1 MITAPKIQSLKNER
15 KISMITCYDSWS
27 ARIVNNSDID
37 MILVGDSLAMVMHG
51 FESTLPADMNMMTL
65 HTQATRR
72 GAPDKFIVSDMP
84 FLSYRKG
91 LSQSVEAAG
100 NLMRAGANA
109 IKLEGVAGNEEII
122 AHLVQSGI
130 PVMGHLG
137 LTPQSVHQFGGNKVQ
152 GKKEEQADKILDDAL
167 KLEQLGCF
175 SLVLECIPASLAEK
189 ITREIRIPTIGIGAG
204 KETDGQVLVMQ
215 DMLGMN
221 NEFKPRFLRCYLEG
235 ESLFK
240 DAFNRFADDV
250 KAGKFPDTKESYQ

>member
-1 MITAPKIQSLKNER
+1 MITVPKLQSLKNER
-15 KISMITCYDSWS
+15 KISMITCYDSWT
-27 ARIVNNSDID
+27 ARIVNSSNID
-37 MILVGDSLAMVMHG
+37 LILVGDSLAMVMHG
-51 FESTLPADMNMMTL
+51 FESTLPANVNMMEL

-91 LSQSVEAAG
+91 LAQTVEAAG
-100 NLMRAGANA
+100 TLMCAGANA
-109 IKLEGVAGNEEII
+109 VKLEGVRGNEEII
-122 AHLVQSGI
+122 EHLVQSGI

-137 LTPQSVHQFGGNKVQ
+137 LTPQSVNNFGGNKVQ
-152 GKKEEQADKILDDAL
+152 GKKDEQAEKILEDAL

-189 ITREIRIPTIGIGAG
+189 ITQNLQIPTIGIGAG
-204 KETDGQVLVMQ
+204 KNTDGQVLVMQ

-235 ESLFK
+235 EKLFK
-240 DAFNRFADDV
+240 DAFNRFNKDV
-250 KAGKFPDTKESYQ
+250 KSGSFPDQKESYQ